1 MPLKAIRARHVYVAS
16 AAAFVALAGF
26 EGARMA
32 AGHDPA
38 LAATRHV
45 RPAPTAQ
52 PFVDPNDPQGGFDP
66 GPQGGGDP
74 GDQGG
79 LDPGPQGGG
88 DPGDQGG
95 SAGPGDGGQVPQ
107 PESRLS

>member
-1 MPLKAIRARHVYVAS
+1 MALKDIRPRHVYLAS

-38 LAATRHV
+38 LAASARPQAT
-45 RPAPTAQ
+45 PAPAAGEPPWRHRDRFDPYDPGAQ
-52 PFVDPNDPQGGFDP
+52 GGVDPGAQS
-66 GPQGGGDP
+66 
-74 GDQGG
+74 G
-79 LDPGPQGGG
+79 LAAPDN
-88 DPGDQGG
+88 G
-95 SAGPGDGGQVPQ
+95 SQVPQ

>member
-1 MPLKAIRARHVYVAS
+1 MPLKDIRARHVYVAS

-38 LAATRHV
+38 LAAQPRTQAAPAAGEPPRHD
-45 RPAPTAQ
+45 RRFDPGRFDPNGPQ
-52 PFVDPNDPQGGFDP
+52 GGVDPGAQGGFDP
-66 GPQGGGDP
+66 ND
-74 GDQGG
+74 
-79 LDPGPQGGG
+79 
-88 DPGDQGG
+88 
-95 SAGPGDGGQVPQ
+95 VPQ

>member
-1 MPLKAIRARHVYVAS
+1 MPLKAIRPRHVYLAS

-38 LAATRHV
+38 LAASRQA

-52 PFVDPNDPQGGFDP
+52 PCVGPNDAQGGFADPNDAAP
-66 GPQGGGDP
+66 
-74 GDQGG
+74 QGG
-79 LDPGPQGGG
+79 LDP
-88 DPGDQGG
+88 
-95 SAGPGDGGQVPQ
+95 SRVPQ
-107 PESRLS
+107 PESRLW

>member
-1 MPLKAIRARHVYVAS
+1 MPLQDIRARHVYVAS
-16 AAAFVALAGF
+16 AAAFVLLAGF

-38 LAATRHV
+38 LAAARAT
-45 RPAPTAQ
+45 PASTPAAQ
-52 PFVDPNDPQGGFDP
+52 APPWQHDHDRF
-66 GPQGGGDP
+66 DP

-79 LDPGPQGGG
+79 GTDPGE
-88 DPGDQGG
+88 
-95 SAGPGDGGQVPQ
+95 VPQ

>member
-1 MPLKAIRARHVYVAS
+1 VYAAA
-16 AAAFVALAGF
+16 AAAFVLLAGY

-38 LAATRHV
+38 LATARHA

-52 PFVDPNDPQGGFDP
+52 PYPGGGFVDPDDAGPQGGFEP
-66 GPQGGGDP
+66 GAQGSPD
-74 GDQGG
+74 D
-79 LDPGPQGGG
+79 
-88 DPGDQGG
+88 
-95 SAGPGDGGQVPQ
+95 GQVPQ

>member
-1 MPLKAIRARHVYVAS
+1 MALKDIRPRHVYLAS

-38 LAATRHV
+38 LAASRHA

-52 PFVDPNDPQGGFDP
+52 PYVDPNDAQDGFADPGAQGGFDP
-66 GPQGGGDP
+66 
-74 GDQGG
+74 
-79 LDPGPQGGG
+79 
-88 DPGDQGG
+88 
-95 SAGPGDGGQVPQ
+95 SQVPQ

>member
-1 MPLKAIRARHVYVAS
+1 MALKDIRARHVYVAS
-16 AAAFVALAGF
+16 AAAFVLLAGF

-38 LAATRHV
+38 LAAS
-45 RPAPTAQ
+45 RPAATPA
-52 PFVDPNDPQGGFDP
+52 PAAREP
-66 GPQGGGDP
+66 GWRHDHDRFDP

-79 LDPGPQGGG
+79 FAAG
-88 DPGDQGG
+88 DPGGTD
-95 SAGPGDGGQVPQ
+95 PGEVPQ

>member
-1 MPLKAIRARHVYVAS
+1 MSLKDVRPRHVYLAS

-38 LAATRHV
+38 LAASRHV
-45 RPAPTAQ
+45 PPAATAQ
-52 PFVDPNDPQGGFDP
+52 PYGGGGFADPNDAGPQGGFVDPNDGGGVDP
-66 GPQGGGDP
+66 GAQDGF
-74 GDQGG
+74 
-79 LDPGPQGGG
+79 
-88 DPGDQGG
+88 
-95 SAGPGDGGQVPQ
+95 AGPGDGGQVPQ

>member
-1 MPLKAIRARHVYVAS
+1 MPLRDIRPRHVYVAS
-16 AAAFVALAGF
+16 AAAFVLLAGF

-38 LAATRHV
+38 LAASRHP

-52 PFVDPNDPQGGFDP
+52 PYQGGFVDPNEPQGGFDP
-66 GPQGGGDP
+66 ND
-74 GDQGG
+74 
-79 LDPGPQGGG
+79 
-88 DPGDQGG
+88 
-95 SAGPGDGGQVPQ
+95 VPQ

>member
-1 MPLKAIRARHVYVAS
+1 MAMPLKAIRPRHVYLAS

-38 LAATRHV
+38 LAASRQV
-45 RPAPTAQ
+45 RPAQPYSGGDAQ
-52 PFVDPNDPQGGFDP
+52 GGFADPDDGFVDPNDA
-66 GPQGGGDP
+66 QGGGSDP
-74 GDQGG
+74 
-79 LDPGPQGGG
+79 
-88 DPGDQGG
+88 
-95 SAGPGDGGQVPQ
+95 SQVPQ

>member
-1 MPLKAIRARHVYVAS
+1 MALKDIRARHVYAAS
-16 AAAFVALAGF
+16 AAAFVLIAGF

-38 LAATRHV
+38 LAAS
-45 RPAPTAQ
+45 RPAAAPTPAAQ
-52 PFVDPNDPQGGFDP
+52 APWRQDDHDRFA
-66 GPQGGGDP
+66 P

-79 LDPGPQGGG
+79 FA
-88 DPGDQGG
+88 PGDQGG
-95 SAGPGDGGQVPQ
+95 TAPGEVPQ